1 MVDKLLVISLVEEQ
15 RSTGKLLGQRNNLF
29 KNQMESIA
37 YSFSNQD
44 DYFLFGYSS
53 DLGTINSLAIRTIDP
68 VPNLLVLNSSSLKY
82 YLFTDNT
89 DGQLNQP
96 NIIKF
101 LNDILNQADSL
112 VVCLNCLQ
120 YTIDKQ
126 YNILLASRWRHIFTS
141 SKSFLLRHSNYNI
154 EYVSR

>member
-1 MVDKLLVISLVEEQ
+1 MEEQ
-15 RSTGKLLGQRNNLF
+15 RSTGKLLGQKNNLF

-53 DLGTINSLAIRTIDP
+53 DLVTINSLAIRTIDP
-68 VPNLLVLNSSSLKY
+68 VPNLLVLNSSNLKY

-89 DGQLNQP
+89 DGQFNQA

-101 LNDILNQADSL
+101 LTDILKQADSL
-112 VVCLNCLQ
+112 VVCLNC
-120 YTIDKQ
+120 KPK
-126 YNILLASRWRHIFTS
+126 NINNHFISIKVVIHI
-141 SKSFLLRHSNYNI
+141 YI
-154 EYVSR
+154 G